1 MQTGGSAEGL
11 VAAQSTTQSATQST
25 AALPSEPAGNPAP
38 QSSILILTTLPER
51 SLAEALARELLSTRL
66 AACIQI
72 GATAQSLYHWR
83 GEIETA
89 TETPLTI
96 KTLGR
101 LYPRVEEAIRR
112 HHPYELPEIVAVPI
126 TYGLPAYLDWIAA
139 QTDAGA

>member
-1 MQTGGSAEGL
+1 
-11 VAAQSTTQSATQST
+11 VAAQSTTRSATQAN
-25 AALPSEPAGNPAP
+25 AALPTEKAGNPATH
-38 QSSILILTTLPER
+38 SSILILTTLPER
-51 SLAEALARELLSTRL
+51 GAAEALARELLATRL

-89 TETPLTI
+89 TEIPLAI
-96 KTLGR
+96 KTRTG

-139 QTDAGA
+139 ETDARA